1 MGRAGRVS
9 EGVCLRLYPEIAF
22 DSLEETTVPEIL
34 RVNLSHVILQLKA
47 MGIHDPRSFSFL
59 TPPDSNSIVKSF
71 ELLQSL
77 GAVDERLEL
86 TAKGKEMS
94 KLPLD
99 PGKKVVLRLTR
110 DHPLVVN
117 SYQFIHYWCQSLH
130 IYCFKANGL
139 NACQKS

>member
-22 DSLEETTVPEIL
+22 DELEDTSIPEIL

-59 TPPDSNSIVKSF
+59 TPPEQNSIVKSF
-71 ELLQSL
+71 ELLQLL
-77 GAVDERLEL
+77 GAVDESLNL
-86 TAKGKEMS
+86 TLKGKRMS

-99 PGKKVVLRLTR
+99 PGKQ
-110 DHPLVVN
+110 
-117 SYQFIHYWCQSLH
+117 SYDI
-130 IYCFKANGL
+130 IYFTISYSKPF
-139 NACQKS
+139 S

>member
-22 DSLEETTVPEIL
+22 DELDETTVPEIL

-47 MGIHDPRSFSFL
+47 MGIHNPRSFSFL
-59 TPPDSNSIVKSF
+59 TQPDPASIAKSF
-71 ELLQSL
+71 ELLSAL
-77 GAVDERLEL
+77 GAVDSLLDL

-99 PGKKVVLRLTR
+99 PGEKLAGAMLYVFYLYS
-110 DHPLVVN
+110 P
-117 SYQFIHYWCQSLH
+117 ISLFFAH
-130 IYCFKANGL
+130 
-139 NACQKS
+139 